1 MAADLVV
8 LVLLV
13 VTTAVFAGAL
23 WIAHRVTP
31 SVRGDADEAPDE
43 AAKPAPGGTRRQY
56 PMRAYLIVSLFTVLA
71 VWMVFLQPWAAV
83 FRTVGAS
90 GLAAIAIFVL
100 PLLVGLAYE
109 WRKGGLE
116 G

>member
-1 MAADLVV
+1 MSADLVL

-13 VTTAVFAGAL
+13 VATALFAGAL

-31 SVRGDADEAPDE
+31 SVPRDDAEAKSPEEAQAPRGA
-43 AAKPAPGGTRRQY
+43 RRQY
-56 PMRAYLIVSLFTVLA
+56 PTRAYLIVSLFVVLA

-83 FRTVGAS
+83 FRSLGPDGV
-90 GLAAIAIFVL
+90 AAIAIFAL
-100 PLLVGLAYE
+100 PLVVGLVYE